1 MIYSRLP
8 PFFFIY
14 IKRIANT
21 EKMIA
26 FTFLK
31 YFFILPVY
39 TYNSD
44 ACMYKIIDSILDF
57 QSLQYWKKIFYIVGN
72 QPWLYLYISLL
83 QIYKVKLFFR
93 TNGSMTTLN
102 IH

>member
-1 MIYSRLP
+1 
-8 PFFFIY
+8 
-14 IKRIANT
+14 
-21 EKMIA
+21 MIA

-72 QPWLYLYISLL
+72 QPWLYLYNSLL

>member
-1 MIYSRLP
+1 
-8 PFFFIY
+8 
-14 IKRIANT
+14 
-21 EKMIA
+21 MIA

-44 ACMYKIIDSILDF
+44 VCMYKIIDSILDF
-57 QSLQYWKKIFYIVGN
+57 QSLQYWKKNILHRRE
-72 QPWLYLYISLL
+72 P
-83 QIYKVKLFFR
+83 
-93 TNGSMTTLN
+93 TLVIP